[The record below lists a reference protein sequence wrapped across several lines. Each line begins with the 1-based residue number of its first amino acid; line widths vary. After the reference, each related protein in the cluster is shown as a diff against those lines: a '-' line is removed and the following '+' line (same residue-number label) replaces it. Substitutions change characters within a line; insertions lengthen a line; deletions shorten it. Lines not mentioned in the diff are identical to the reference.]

1 MAEEERQP
9 RQQRSRSRSKAS
21 TKDAPTLNRRK
32 AKIEYKKDE
41 KEVLDTNPIEAPL
54 NSGKKRG
61 RPRGPRSLTNNAPSQ
76 RQSK

>member
-21 TKDAPTLNRRK
+21 TKDVPTLNRRK

-41 KEVLDTNPIEAPL
+41 KEVLDTNPIEVPP